1 MESSEDDQQKYVGR
15 FRQQALW
22 MGINILRVVEV
33 VKMGTDD
40 RADVFEV
47 SIGGEHS
54 IVKVVV
60 ALVHSFSDEVNT
72 VSCIVL

>member
-1 MESSEDDQQKYVGR
+1 MTSKNMLVGFVNR
-15 FRQQALW
+15 RKGRELW
-22 MGINILRVVEV
+22 MGINILRVIEV
-33 VKMGTDD
+33 VKMCTDD